1 MNRDSVLTVV
11 IPCYNEEESL
21 PLVLPVLLKYSNE
34 RNWKVIIT
42 NDGSTDATE
51 KILNRYLAEKNFRF
65 ITHKINMGYGGA
77 LKTAIKNVDT
87 EYLVSIDADGQHFL
101 EDIDVLLKKL
111 REENADMVVGSRR
124 EIKSTDAYR
133 SSGKWIIRK
142 ISKMLV
148 KTNIY
153 DINSGMKICRTELA
167 KKYLN
172 LLPDSMAFS
181 DIMTLIF
188 SAQQNLVIEEPI
200 RIKKRIAGKS
210 TIGLNTAFD
219 TVMEV
224 LNIVMLFNPI
234 KIFLPV
240 SIIFCLLG
248 IGWGLPIVFAGRGVS
263 VGAAML
269 IIMGVMT
276 FLLGLIAEQLSML
289 RKKAND

>member
-1 MNRDSVLTVV
+1 MDRDSILTIIV
-11 IPCYNEEESL
+11 PCYNEEESL
-21 PLVLPVLLKYSNE
+21 PVVLPELLEYSNE
-34 RNWKVIIT
+34 RNWKVIII
-42 NDGSTDATE
+42 NDGSTDSTE
-51 KILNRYLAEKNFRF
+51 KILNSFIEEINFKL
-65 ITHKINMGYGGA
+65 INHKINKGYGGA

-87 EYLVSIDADGQHFL
+87 EYLISIDADGQHYL
-101 EDIDVLLKKL
+101 EDIDMLLKKL
-111 REENADMVVGSRR
+111 KEENADMVVGSRK

-142 ISKMLV
+142 ISRMLV
-148 KTNIY
+148 KTNVY
-153 DINSGMKICRTELA
+153 DINSGMKICRADLA

-181 DIMTLIF
+181 DILTLIF
-188 SAQQNLVIEEPI
+188 SAQQNHVIEEPI

-248 IGWGLPIVFAGRGVS
+248 IGWGLPIIFAGRGVS